1 MLEGIVP
8 FPPEF
13 QRAYRE
19 KGYWRD
25 KPLRDE
31 FAELFKEFADRVA
44 IIDKGRIVRT
54 GVTRDLVEEGA
65 SEVEIQASSD
75 REDLEAAVAGTVD
88 RFGRLDCCIHNAVG
102 GASRPVAVEDVEPH
116 LIDDLMATTVRASFD
131 LAQVAHPHL
140 VATAGSFVMMTSA
153 AGMEGSPNVPAYAM
167 VKASQRALAKSLAGE
182 WGSSGVRVNCIA
194 PIAMTPAMA
203 SAFRANPDLESR
215 LAARTPLGRI
225 GDPAADIGPVAVFL
239 ASDLSRFVTGQTV
252 VADGGGFLG
261 L

>member
-1 MLEGIVP
+1 
-8 FPPEF
+8 
-13 QRAYRE
+13 
-19 KGYWRD
+19 
-25 KPLRDE
+25 
-31 FAELFKEFADRVA
+31 
-44 IIDKGRIVRT
+44 
-54 GVTRDLVEEGA
+54 
-65 SEVEIQASSD
+65 
-75 REDLEAAVAGTVD
+75 
-88 RFGRLDCCIHNAVG
+88 
-102 GASRPVAVEDVEPH
+102 
-116 LIDDLMATTVRASFD
+116 
-131 LAQVAHPHL
+131 
-140 VATAGSFVMMTSA
+140 MMTSA

>member
-1 MLEGIVP
+1 MTGLLDGRVVLITGGGAGIGLGMATAMAEHGAAVVLAARRLENGEP
-8 FPPEF
+8 
-13 QRAYRE
+13 AAAA
-19 KGYWRD
+19 
-25 KPLRDE
+25 LRD
-31 FAELFKEFADRVA
+31 AGHDAVCLRCD
-44 IIDKGRIVRT
+44 
-54 GVTRDLVEEGA
+54 VTV
-65 SEVEIQASSD
+65 

-252 VADGGGFLG
+252 VAAGGGFLG